1 MNKDRKAVIWL
12 AGIFAFG
19 LIIHLFSSIL
29 LPFVVGM
36 AIAYFL
42 DPVADRMESK
52 GLSRGGSTCLI
63 LLTFF
68 VAAISF
74 LLLLF

>member
-1 MNKDRKAVIWL
+1 MSKDRKAVIWM
-12 AGIFAFG
+12 AGIFTFG
-19 LIIHLFSSIL
+19 LIIHLLSSIL

-42 DPVADRMESK
+42 DPVADRIEAK

-63 LLTFF
+63 LLTF
-68 VAAISF
+68 
-74 LLLLF
+74 L